1 MTEFVSIPAIMFI
14 VMVGFIIF
22 LLAFNFYLF
31 YKWDKSIQ
39 ELDRLQKNYDIAKE
53 MIMELNKD
61 MECFKIKGWH
71 TVQT

>member
-39 ELDRLQKNYDIAKE
+39 ELDRLQKNYDNDVVEAIE
-53 MIMELNKD
+53 HSQ
-61 MECFKIKGWH
+61 IKGWY
-71 TVQT
+71 TTQT

>member
-31 YKWDKSIQ
+31 YKWDKTIQ
-39 ELDRLQKNYDIAKE
+39 QLDKCTCK
-53 MIMELNKD
+53 K
-61 MECFKIKGWH
+61 FKICWSIDDEDYYVEKIKNN
-71 TVQT
+71 

>member
-1 MTEFVSIPAIMFI
+1 MTSFVSIPAIMFI

-39 ELDRLQKNYDIAKE
+39 ELDRLQKNYNNEVERAIKHSQ
-53 MIMELNKD
+53 
-61 MECFKIKGWH
+61 IKGWY
-71 TVQT
+71 TTQI

>member
-31 YKWDKSIQ
+31 YKWDKTIQ
-39 ELDRLQKNYDIAKE
+39 ELDECMNIVTEGKE
-53 MIMELNKD
+53 LIEEVVETLL
-61 MECFKIKGWH
+61 
-71 TVQT
+71 

>member
-39 ELDRLQKNYDIAKE
+39 ESDRLKKNYNRDIPPVWS
-53 MIMELNKD
+53 
-61 MECFKIKGWH
+61 KIDI
-71 TVQT
+71 

>member
-31 YKWDKSIQ
+31 YKWDKTIQ
-39 ELDRLQKNYDIAKE
+39 ELDECMNIATEGKE
-53 MIMELNKD
+53 LIEEVVETLL
-61 MECFKIKGWH
+61 
-71 TVQT
+71 

>member
-39 ELDRLQKNYDIAKE
+39 ELDRLQKNYDNDVVEAIKHS
-53 MIMELNKD
+53 
-61 MECFKIKGWH
+61 KIKGWY
-71 TVQT
+71 TTQT